1 MCRLFFSKATEA
13 CRLQLLQQLM
23 KGLLKAAVSLFWADT
38 CGLYVKM
45 IHDDKLKIYGLVRV
59 LIDR

>member
-45 IHDDKLKIYGLVRV
+45 IHDDKLKNLRIS
-59 LIDR
+59 